1 MPRQPLPPQTTF
13 AELLTQLI
21 DRKFESRRAFIR
33 AAEPRAAEH
42 SAQAYLSQVIA
53 GKKPPPIDRIDGWA
67 DALEL
72 KDKERDR
79 FIDLAC
85 IAHLPIEVQPHFEKI
100 LGRLEAAEAAL
111 MAATK
116 SKR

>member
-1 MPRQPLPPQTTF
+1 MASTF
-13 AELLTQLI
+13 SNLLRKLI
-21 DRKFESRRAFIR
+21 EEKFESRRAFVR
-33 AAEPRAAEH
+33 AVEPASKED
-42 SAQAYLSQVIA
+42 SAQAYLTLVVS
-53 GKKPPPIDRIDGWA
+53 GKRPPLIERIDAWA

-72 KDKERDR
+72 KGKERDR

-85 IAHLPIEVQPHFEKI
+85 IAHLPTAVQPHFEKI

-111 MAATK
+111 LAGTK

>member
-1 MPRQPLPPQTTF
+1 MKSTF
-13 AELLTQLI
+13 AGILAKRI
-21 DRKFESRRAFIR
+21 DAMFDSRRAFIR
-33 AAEPRAAEH
+33 AAEPKANENAAQ
-42 SAQAYLSQVIA
+42 SYLSQVIA
-53 GKKPPPIDRIDGWA
+53 GKKPPPIDRIDAWA

-72 KDKERDR
+72 KDKERDH

-85 IAHLPIEVQPHFEKI
+85 LAHLPIEVQPHFEKI